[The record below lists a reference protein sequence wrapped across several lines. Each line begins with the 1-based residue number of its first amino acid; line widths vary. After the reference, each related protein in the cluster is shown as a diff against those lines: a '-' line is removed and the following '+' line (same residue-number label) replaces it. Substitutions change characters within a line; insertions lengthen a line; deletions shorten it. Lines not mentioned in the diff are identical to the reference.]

1 MYWIL
6 GDKKHVTQASNDFDK
21 EILIGIRTLE
31 GGLVSVKVG
40 DLENAEEYTPKIY
53 KRQFNS

>member
-6 GDKKHVTQASNDFDK
+6 GDKKYVTQATNDFDK
-21 EILIGIRTLE
+21 DTPIGIRTLE

-40 DLENAEEYTPKIY
+40 DLENAEEYTP
-53 KRQFNS
+53 NL